1 MTAKKFFA
9 ELIGTFALVFFGCGV
24 AIATGCSNAGDSAY
38 AMTALA
44 FGLVIVG
51 MAYSIGRVSGC
62 HVNPAVSLGVFC
74 AGRMSAKE
82 FVGYVCAQV
91 VGAILGAFVLFA
103 IAGVGGTNAPADGVS
118 VVSALALECILTF
131 FFVLV
136 ILFVT
141 ADDKF
146 ERIAGV
152 VIGLTLT
159 LVHLV
164 GIHFTGTSVNPA
176 RSFGPALVAA
186 LQGQAG
192 ALGVVWIFIVAPLV
206 GGALAAV
213 VYKALASK

>member
-1 MTAKKFFA
+1 MTSKKFFA

-24 AIATGCSNAGDSAY
+24 AIATGCSNMGDSAY

-74 AGRMSAKE
+74 AGRMSFSE
-82 FVGYVCAQV
+82 FIGYICAQV

-141 ADDKF
+141 ADDKC
-146 ERIAGV
+146 IAGV

-186 LQGQAG
+186 LQGQGA

>member
-1 MTAKKFFA
+1 
-9 ELIGTFALVFFGCGV
+9 
-24 AIATGCSNAGDSAY
+24 
-38 AMTALA
+38 MTALA

-62 HVNPAVSLGVFC
+62 HVNPAVSMGVFC
-74 AGRMSAKE
+74 AGRMSFAE
-82 FVGYVCAQV
+82 FIGYICAQV

>member
-1 MTAKKFFA
+1 MTSKKFFA

-24 AIATGCSNAGDSAY
+24 AIATGCSNMGDSAY

-74 AGRMSAKE
+74 AGRMSFSE
-82 FVGYVCAQV
+82 FIGYICAQV

-141 ADDKF
+141 N
-146 ERIAGV
+146 IAQYAINGYEVEAVDYVIKPIGYYDFSMKLRRAIKRARQNRPMVLV
-152 VIGLTLT
+152 VE
-159 LVHLV
+159 V
-164 GIHFTGTSVNPA
+164 SVATMRAMPKSP
-176 RSFGPALVAA
+176 R
-186 LQGQAG
+186 
-192 ALGVVWIFIVAPLV
+192 
-206 GGALAAV
+206 
-213 VYKALASK
+213 